1 MRVASSEWRVD
12 VISIIG
18 RNFMTTKPKQ
28 ISDMTKI
35 EQNDEQDIRIALERM
50 REAVKDPSVLRPI
63 AELRA
68 ALEVEEVI

>member
-1 MRVASSEWRVD
+1 
-12 VISIIG
+12 
-18 RNFMTTKPKQ
+18 MTTKPKQ

-50 REAVKDPSVLRPI
+50 REAVKAPSVLRPI

-68 ALEVEEVI
+68 ALEVEEMI